1 MNGDS
6 DLDKRNVNLALTIKD
21 LELMVKLNVKVVHI
35 DTRAMGT
42 NIEGLE
48 SLSRFVNLSKEM
60 NHLRHLDLN
69 SSIFEDL
76 DYETIES
83 LIGLPIKYLSTQN
96 FSIGTWN
103 HRKSRYDFIKIYFR
117 IDEDSRKGFKF
128 SPQEFALFKVLP
140 VNFLHLDT
148 LDLSS
153 EDNIIKFGEIMKEMQ
168 IEEIDGD
175 EEYNAESEE
184 FELLVEK
191 FDPDG
196 IYETIAFRPKW

>member
-1 MNGDS
+1 MKQ
-6 DLDKRNVNLALTIKD
+6 L
-21 LELMVKLNVKVVHI
+21 
-35 DTRAMGT
+35 
-42 NIEGLE
+42 
-48 SLSRFVNLSKEM
+48 
-60 NHLRHLDLN
+60 
-69 SSIFEDL
+69 
-76 DYETIES
+76 
-83 LIGLPIKYLSTQN
+83 
-96 FSIGTWN
+96 
-103 HRKSRYDFIKIYFR
+103 IYFR
-117 IDEDSRKGFKF
+117 FDEDSRKGFKF